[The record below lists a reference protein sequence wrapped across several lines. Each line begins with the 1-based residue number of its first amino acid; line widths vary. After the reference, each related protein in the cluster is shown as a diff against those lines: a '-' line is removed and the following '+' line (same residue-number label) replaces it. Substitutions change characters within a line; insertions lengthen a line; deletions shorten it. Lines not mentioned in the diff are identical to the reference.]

1 MLSSLIMARPLRI
14 EYPGAIYH
22 ITSRGNARLP
32 VFEEDRDRR
41 QFLLILEEVVKRYNW
56 LCHAYCLM
64 ENHYHLLVETVDG
77 NLSQGMRHLNGVYT
91 QAFNRRHNRVGHVF
105 QGRFKSVLVE
115 QDSYLLELCR
125 YVVLNPVRA
134 GMVKHPGTYKW
145 SSYRYTS
152 GLVKAP
158 PFLKVEWILSQFG
171 KKPREAQQEY
181 RRFVQAGMRG
191 PSPWEELK
199 AQCILGS
206 KEFIEKL
213 KPALKDKS
221 EIMEIPKEQR
231 LAFRP
236 SLGELFPPDK
246 VAKKEERNAAIEK
259 AYFDHGYTLS
269 EIARHLKLHYA
280 TIGRIVKTERL

>member
-1 MLSSLIMARPLRI
+1 MARPLRI
-14 EYPGAIYH
+14 QYPGAIYH

-32 VFEEDRDRR
+32 VFEDGHDRG
-41 QFLLILEEVVKRYNW
+41 QFFLILEEVVKRHNW

-64 ENHYHLLVETVDG
+64 DNHYHILVETVEG
-77 NLSQGMRHLNGVYT
+77 NLSLAMRHLNGVYT
-91 QAFNRRHNRVGHVF
+91 QRFNRRHHRVGHVF

-115 QDSYLLELCR
+115 KESYLLELCR

-134 GMVKHPGTYKW
+134 GIVKHPGAYRW
-145 SSYRYTS
+145 SSYKSTA

-158 PFLKVEWILSQFG
+158 PFLTVHWILAHFG
-171 KKPREAQQEY
+171 KRRREAQREY
-181 RRFVQAGMRG
+181 RRFVQAGMKG
-191 PSPWEELK
+191 ASPWEELK

-221 EIMEIPKEQR
+221 KIKEIPREQR

-236 SLGELFPPDK
+236 SLEELLQPDQ
-246 VAKKEERNAAIEK
+246 VAQKEDRNKAIEK
-259 AYFDHGYTLS
+259 AYVDYGYTLS
-269 EIARHLKLHYA
+269 EIARHLGLHYA
-280 TIGRIVKTERL
+280 TIGRIIKANMV

>member
-1 MLSSLIMARPLRI
+1 MARPLRI

-32 VFEEDRDRR
+32 IFTDERDRR
-41 QFLLILEEVVKRYNW
+41 QFLFILEEVVERYHW
-56 LCHAYCLM
+56 LCYGYCLM
-64 ENHYHLLVETVDG
+64 DNHYHILVETVEG
-77 NLSQGMRHLNGVYT
+77 NLSLGMRHLNGVYT
-91 QAFNRRHNRVGHVF
+91 QWFNSRHHRVGHIF

-115 QDSYLLELCR
+115 QESYLLELCR

-134 GMVKHPGTYKW
+134 GMVKQAGAYRW
-145 SSYRYTS
+145 SSYKATV

-158 PFLKVEWILSQFG
+158 SFLAVDWILAQFG
-171 KKPREAQQEY
+171 KRRGQAQKEFM
-181 RRFVQAGMRG
+181 RFVQAGMKG
-191 PSPWEELK
+191 ASPWEELK

-221 EIMEIPKEQR
+221 KIKEIPRAQR

-236 SLGELFPPDK
+236 PLDELFPPDQA
-246 VAKKEERNAAIEK
+246 AKKTERNRAIKK
-259 AYFDHGYTLS
+259 AHVDCGYTLS
-269 EIARHLKLHYA
+269 EIAKHLGLHYA
-280 TIGRIVKTERL
+280 TIGRIIKRGKMS